1 MAVPVP
7 FGQFVP
13 GRSAVH
19 QLEPRVKIGLTA
31 AFSVALF
38 LVNTW
43 AGLAVCAAVVLAAVV
58 ISRVSWRLVAR
69 GLAPIAFILT
79 FTVLVNAVVR
89 SSAQSTI
96 LTLGPLAISG
106 PGLARGLFFA
116 LRIIILVLGTTLV
129 TLTTSPVALTD
140 AIARLLG
147 PLERVRFPATD
158 VAMMLSVAL
167 RFIPTTAEEA
177 ETIVVAQTAR
187 GARFGEGNPIRR
199 ARAYTPV
206 LVPLFVALFRR
217 ANDLALAM
225 DARCYRGTGRTRLNE
240 SKLRASDWIAL
251 AMGLASAVAVAVY
264 L

>member
-1 MAVPVP
+1 MAIPVP
-7 FGQFVP
+7 FGQYVP
-13 GRSAVH
+13 GDSVVH
-19 QLEPRVKIGLTA
+19 RLEPRVKITVTA
-31 AFSVALF
+31 VFSIGLF

-43 AGLAVCAAVVLAAVV
+43 AGLAICGGVVLLAVA
-58 ISRVSWRLVAR
+58 ISRVPWRLVAR
-69 GLAPIAFILT
+69 GLMPIAFILT

-89 SSAQSTI
+89 SSAAGTI
-96 LTLGPLAISG
+96 VTIGPLAISG

-116 LRIIILVLGTTLV
+116 LRIVILVLGTTLV

-147 PLERVRFPATD
+147 PLEHVRFPATD

-167 RFIPTTAEEA
+167 RFIPTTAQEA
-177 ETIVVAQTAR
+177 ETIVVAQAAR
-187 GARFGEGNPIRR
+187 GARFGEGNPVRR
-199 ARAYTPV
+199 ARAYAPV

-225 DARCYRGTGRTRLNE
+225 DARCYRGAGRTRLHE
-240 SKLRASDWIAL
+240 SRIGTADWLTL
-251 AMGLASAVAVAVY
+251 AVGVVGVAAIAVY

>member
-1 MAVPVP
+1 MAIPVP
-7 FGQFVP
+7 FGHYVP
-13 GRSAVH
+13 GESPVH
-19 QLEPRVKIGLTA
+19 RLEPRAKLGLTVM
-31 AFSVALF
+31 FSIGLF

-43 AGLAVCAAVVLAAVV
+43 AGLALCALAVLIAVVV
-58 ISRVSWRLVAR
+58 SRVPWRLVAR
-69 GLAPIAFILT
+69 GLLPIAFILT
-79 FTVLVNAVVR
+79 FTVLINAVVR
-89 SSAQSTI
+89 SPSPDTLVTI
-96 LTLGPLAISG
+96 GPLAISG
-106 PGLARGLFFA
+106 PGLERGLFFA
-116 LRIIILVLGTTLV
+116 LRIVILVLGTTLV

-147 PLERVRFPATD
+147 PLERFRFPATD

-187 GARFGEGNPIRR
+187 GARFGEGNPLRR
-199 ARAYTPV
+199 ARAYAPV

-225 DARCYRGTGRTRLNE
+225 DARCYRGTGRTRLYE
-240 SKLRASDWIAL
+240 SRLGASDWVAL
-251 AMGLASAVAVAVY
+251 FVGSAATVAVAVY

>member
-1 MAVPVP
+1 VAVPVP
-7 FGQFVP
+7 FGHYVP
-13 GRSAVH
+13 GDSPIHRF
-19 QLEPRVKIGLTA
+19 EPRAKIGLTA
-31 AFSVALF
+31 AFSIGLF

-43 AGLAVCAAVVLAAVV
+43 AGLALCALAVLVAVV
-58 ISRVSWRLVAR
+58 ISRVPWHLVVR
-69 GLAPIAFILT
+69 GLLPIAFILT
-79 FTVLVNAVVR
+79 FTVLINAVVR
-89 SSAQSTI
+89 SGAPDAI
-96 LTLGPLAISG
+96 FTLGPLGISA
-106 PGLARGLFFA
+106 PGLERGLFFA
-116 LRIIILVLGTTLV
+116 LRIVILVLGTTLV

-140 AIARLLG
+140 AIARMLS

-187 GARFGEGNPIRR
+187 GARFGEGNPVRR
-199 ARAYTPV
+199 ARAYAPV

-225 DARCYRGTGRTRLNE
+225 DARCYRGTGRTRLHE
-240 SKLRASDWIAL
+240 SRLHTGDWLTLLVGVA
-251 AMGLASAVAVAVY
+251 AVVTVAVY